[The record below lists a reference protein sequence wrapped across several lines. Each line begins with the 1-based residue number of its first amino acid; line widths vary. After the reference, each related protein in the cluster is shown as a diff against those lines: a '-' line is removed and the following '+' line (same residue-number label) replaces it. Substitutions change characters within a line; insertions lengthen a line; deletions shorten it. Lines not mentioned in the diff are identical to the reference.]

1 MKKSKFLKKSL
12 AMLLALMLVVAMIP
26 LSASADTPLL
36 RRVDVHAGG
45 QVVQTTAGEAANT
58 YVGEIPNLSEDITL
72 EVLTGSGNQVF
83 YTRETSTATED
94 VPATLF
100 DGEVQWTF
108 TIPAGDVSN
117 YENENGDIEIHFT
130 VADKDRPGTRLQYT
144 VLLTPVYVSTDL
156 GIEKFTL
163 NSVVGENVQLGET
176 VIGANDI
183 YFTVP
188 YDTWQ
193 HNGTYPIRELELASA
208 TATVTFSRGLA
219 DGGTDYYYTTEA
231 ATDKVVTAG
240 RPNIQIMDEDQM
252 TIENNGN
259 SKTYTLHITTAP
271 GFTSFTTAEALDSA
285 MFVNDGTIAVLLPY
299 GYGHDYTGTVDVTP
313 VFDLDYESAWVTVN
327 GTVIDG
333 VDDTITID
341 ASDITKGDGSETPTG
356 DSSFVTFL
364 GEDNGTDWTGRKNN
378 ADGGWDDLQDSPASR
393 TARQWNSPSTTAR
406 NASRTYD
413 VYFLEPRQNSEA
425 LITEFSI
432 GSEDAVIDQQ
442 AGTIDI
448 TVPMGTDISELN
460 AALGGATIISH
471 TDVDLVASN
480 NAAITVPMQDI
491 RNGTTVN
498 EDGRMLTL
506 LTTVSG
512 LWTST

>member
-163 NSVVGENVQLGET
+163 NSMVGENVQLGET
-176 VIGANDI
+176 VIGASDI

-188 YDTWQ
+188 YDNWWFSQAT
-193 HNGTYPIRELELASA
+193 GFEGFRIRELELTSA
-208 TATVTFSRGLA
+208 TATVTFSRVA

-240 RPNIQIMDEDQM
+240 NPVILIQDGDQM
-252 TIENNGN
+252 TIENNGA
-259 SKTYTLHITTAP
+259 SKTYDLHIDTAP
-271 GFTSFTTAEALDSA
+271 GFTSFTTGGSFGFCQVCGMTAKSPCCCPMATA
-285 MFVNDGTIAVLLPY
+285 TITPAPWTSLPCL
-299 GYGHDYTGTVDVTP
+299 TWTMT
-313 VFDLDYESAWVTVN
+313 SAWVTVD
-327 GTVIDG
+327 GAVIDG

-341 ASDITKGDGSETPTG
+341 ESDLTKGDGSSRDSYERLLLRHLSWAKTTILTGPAGRPPTAA
-356 DSSFVTFL
+356 
-364 GEDNGTDWTGRKNN
+364 GTNFKTRRH
-378 ADGGWDDLQDSPASR
+378 PA
-393 TARQWNSPSTTAR
+393 TTSAVEFTVHYSEE
-406 NASRTYD
+406 ASRTYD
-413 VYFLEPRQNSEA
+413 VYFLEPNVRTA
-425 LITEFSI
+425 K
-432 GSEDAVIDQQ
+432 
-442 AGTIDI
+442 
-448 TVPMGTDISELN
+448 P
-460 AALGGATIISH
+460 
-471 TDVDLVASN
+471 
-480 NAAITVPMQDI
+480 
-491 RNGTTVN
+491 
-498 EDGRMLTL
+498 
-506 LTTVSG
+506 
-512 LWTST
+512 